1 MTTRA
6 GLVVDTGLRSGPE
19 NIRLDREQWRA
30 AQEAETP
37 VCHVRFHRYRRTAAL
52 GAFEAAGHALH
63 AEYCRSHGI
72 DIVRRVSGGGAVY
85 LDADQ
90 LCWTL
95 TLSHPNAWGEKRLAQ
110 WMTRL
115 GDSAAEGLRRAGVHA
130 SFVAPNDIEAEGRK
144 LASCFLALSDSALLF
159 QGGILLNLDTE
170 TMMKAL
176 RVPTEKLSPDG
187 VCSEHRRFATLSDS
201 SAGPGIS
208 TIEQH
213 LLDSWAEQ
221 LGIEFGPK
229 VNLAPAPVTDVDN
242 HMVPAE
248 NWDAETDSW
257 HLAWMKTPGGLLYAR
272 LRLNSDGDVLQR
284 VEFAGGVQAYPAYLF
299 TSLASWLAKTRVV
312 WLEDRFDDFFRTYP
326 HDLLGFTAEDIRHVL
341 NLALERYA
349 QQVQFALTRGQA
361 NMLMVHAP
369 PPQEAA
375 DIVRVA
381 SVMLV
386 PYCAK
391 PSWCEWRHSDECP
404 ECGLCEVGEAYRL
417 ARERGMR
424 VVTITHFEHL
434 QTILGELRAAGV
446 RSYVGM
452 CCRTFFIKRE
462 HAFREAGIPAVLVD
476 IAGANCYELQH
487 EEAAYAEKFQA
498 EARLNLDVLRKV
510 MLRVPP
516 VMEKNEL
523 RKL

>member
-37 VCHVRFHRYRRTAAL
+37 VCHVRFHRYRPSAVF
-52 GAFEAAGHALH
+52 GAFETAGHALH

-95 TLSHPNAWGEKRLAQ
+95 TLAHPIAWGEMRLTQ
-110 WMTRL
+110 WMARL
-115 GDSAAEGLRRAGVHA
+115 GDSVAGGLRRAGVHA
-130 SFVAPNDIEAEGRK
+130 SFVPPNDIEAEGRK

-159 QGGILLNLDTE
+159 QGSILLGFDTE

-176 RVPTEKLSPDG
+176 RVPTEKLSLDG
-187 VCSEHRRFATLSDS
+187 IRSARHRFATLGDG
-201 SAGPGIS
+201 SAGPEIS

-213 LLDSWAEQ
+213 LLDNWAEQ
-221 LGIEFGPK
+221 LGVEFGPK
-229 VNLAPAPVTDVDN
+229 VNLAQAPVTDADN
-242 HMVPAE
+242 HVVPAE

-257 HLAWMKTPGGLLYAR
+257 HLAWVKTPGGLLYAR
-272 LRLNSDGDVLQR
+272 LRLNSDGDVLQQ

-299 TSLASWLAKTRVV
+299 TSLASWLAKTRVA
-312 WLEDRFDDFFRTYP
+312 WLEDRFNDFFRTYP
-326 HDLLGFTAEDIRHVL
+326 HDLLGFTAENIRHVL
-341 NLALERYA
+341 NLALERHA
-349 QQVQFALTRGQA
+349 QQVQFALTSEQA
-361 NMLMVHAP
+361 NTLMVHAP

-404 ECGLCEVGEAYRL
+404 DCGLCEVGEAYRL

-434 QTILGELRAAGV
+434 QTTLGELRAAGV

-462 HAFREAGIPAVLVD
+462 FAFREAGIPAVLMD
-476 IAGANCYELQH
+476 ITGTNCCELQQ
-487 EEAAYAEKFQA
+487 EDPAYAGKFQA
-498 EARLNLDVLRKV
+498 EAYLNLDVLRKV
-510 MLRVPP
+510 MQRVPP
-516 VMEKNEL
+516 VME
-523 RKL
+523 RMG